1 MSQSAF
7 VLRIAPSQIDRVP
20 EALEKGQ
27 LIIGWANAKGLLDE
41 TLDWESFREIVHN
54 SYHAEEANYRR
65 AGAAAGHI
73 WRFVRGMKTGDLVVV
88 PYWADFY
95 LAEIVG
101 PATYDPAL
109 SGDDSSYRRNVRW
122 LNNKQP
128 IPRRIAPSALISR
141 MKIQGTSAD
150 ALDLLEAIKTCLAV
164 ASTGEVPTFH
174 NDLQARLIRE
184 VLAELREGRMESYG
198 FERLI
203 ATVLQSLGSK
213 DVRIVPRGKDK
224 GADLLATFLVA
235 GAFQQVVAVQAKH
248 WQPEPPVGPD
258 VVQQLIN
265 GIEAES
271 ANLGMVITSGT
282 ISEEASQL
290 AEQYFVDK
298 GIRIELIDG
307 FQFAKLIV
315 ENGITTA

>member
-7 VLRIAPSQIDRVP
+7 VLRIAPSGIDRVP
-20 EALEKGQ
+20 ESLEENQ

-41 TLDWESFREIVHN
+41 TLSWEAFREIVH
-54 SYHAEEANYRR
+54 SAYHAGESNYRR

-73 WRFVRGMKTGDLVVV
+73 WRFVRGMKLGDLVVV

-109 SGDDSSYRRNVRW
+109 SDDDSSYRRKVRW
-122 LNNKQP
+122 LNGKRP
-128 IPRRIAPSALISR
+128 IPRRLATSALISR

-150 ALDLLEAIKTCLAV
+150 APDLLEAIKSCLAV
-164 ASTGEVPTFH
+164 AETGQVPTFQS
-174 NDLQARLIRE
+174 DLQARLIKE

-203 ATVLQSLGSK
+203 ATVFQNLGSK

-235 GAFQQVVAVQAKH
+235 GAFQQIIAVQAKH

-271 ANLGMVITSGT
+271 ANLGMVITSGS

-298 GIRIELIDG
+298 GIRIELVDG

-315 ENGITTA
+315 EHGIATS

>member
-7 VLRIAPSQIDRVP
+7 VFRIAPSGNDRVP
-20 EALEKGQ
+20 EALERDQ
-27 LIIGWANAKGLLDE
+27 LIIGWANAQGLLDE
-41 TLDWESFREIVHN
+41 TLEWEAFREIVYGV
-54 SYHAEEANYRR
+54 YHAGEANYRR

-73 WRFVRGMKTGDLVVV
+73 WRFVRGMQPGDLVVV

-95 LAEIVG
+95 VAEIIGV
-101 PATYDPAL
+101 ATYDPAL
-109 SGDDSSYRRNVRW
+109 APEDSSYRRKVRW
-122 LNNKQP
+122 LNGKKP
-128 IPRRIAPSALISR
+128 IPRRLATSALISR

-150 ALDLLEAIKTCLAV
+150 ALDLLEAIKACLAV
-164 ASTGEVPTFH
+164 AETGQAPTFQS
-174 NDLQARLIRE
+174 DLQARLIRE

-271 ANLGMVITSGT
+271 ANLGMVITSGS
-282 ISEEASQL
+282 ISEEAAQL

-298 GIRIELIDG
+298 GIRVELVDG
-307 FQFAKLIV
+307 YQFAKLIV
-315 ENGITTA
+315 EHGIATS

>member
-7 VLRIAPSQIDRVP
+7 VLRIAPSGNDRVP
-20 EALEKGQ
+20 EALANDQ
-27 LIIGWANAKGLLDE
+27 LIIGWADATGLLNE
-41 TLDWESFREIVHN
+41 ALEWEAFREIVH
-54 SYHAEEANYRR
+54 SAYHAAEPNYRR

-73 WRFVRGMKTGDLVVV
+73 WRFIRGMKPGDLVVV

-95 LAEIVG
+95 LAEVVG
-101 PATYDPAL
+101 PAMYDPAL
-109 SGDDSSYRRNVRW
+109 SGDDSSYRRTVRW
-122 LNNKQP
+122 LNDKKP
-128 IPRRIAPSALISR
+128 IPRRVATSALISR

-150 ALDLLEAIKTCLAV
+150 AIDLLEAIKACLAV
-164 ASTGEVPTFH
+164 AETGQMPTFQ

-203 ATVLQSLGSK
+203 ASVLQSLGSK

-271 ANLGMVITSGT
+271 ANLGMVITSGS
-282 ISEEASQL
+282 ISEEAAQI

-315 ENGITTA
+315 EHGITTV

>member
-1 MSQSAF
+1 MAQSAF
-7 VLRIAPSQIDRVP
+7 VLRIAPSGIDRVP
-20 EALEKGQ
+20 EALEKDQ
-27 LIIGWANAKGLLDE
+27 LIIGWANAHGLLDE
-41 TLDWESFREIVHN
+41 TLEWEAFREVVYGA
-54 SYHAEEANYRR
+54 YHDGEANYRR

-73 WRFVRGMKTGDLVVV
+73 WRFVRGMKPGDLVVV

-95 LAEIVG
+95 VAEIVG
-101 PATYDPAL
+101 AATYDPVL
-109 SGDDSSYRRNVRW
+109 SDDDSSYRRKVRW
-122 LNNKQP
+122 LNDRKP
-128 IPRRIAPSALISR
+128 IPRRLATSALISR

-150 ALDLLEAIKTCLAV
+150 ALDLLEAIKVCLMDA
-164 ASTGEVPTFH
+164 ATGHAPTFQS
-174 NDLQARLIRE
+174 DLQARLIRE

-271 ANLGMVITSGT
+271 ANLGMVITSGS

-290 AEQYFVDK
+290 AEQYFLDK

-315 ENGITTA
+315 EHGITAS

>member
-7 VLRIAPSQIDRVP
+7 VLRIAPSGNDRVP
-20 EALEKGQ
+20 EALEKDQ

-41 TLDWESFREIVHN
+41 TLGWEAFREIVH
-54 SYHAEEANYRR
+54 SAYHAGESNYRR
-65 AGAAAGHI
+65 AGGSAGHI
-73 WRFVRGMKTGDLVVV
+73 WRFVRGMKPGDLVVV

-101 PATYDPAL
+101 PATYDLAL
-109 SGDDSSYRRNVRW
+109 LGDDSSYRRRVRW
-122 LNNKQP
+122 LNDKKP
-128 IPRRIAPSALISR
+128 IPRRVATSALISR

-150 ALDLLEAIKTCLAV
+150 TLDLVEAIKACLAV
-164 ASTGEVPTFH
+164 AATGQLPTFH
-174 NDLQARLIRE
+174 SDLQARLIRE

-203 ATVLQSLGSK
+203 ATVLQGLGSK

-224 GADLLATFLVA
+224 GADLIATFLVA

-271 ANLGMVITSGT
+271 APSRNL
-282 ISEEASQL
+282 L
-290 AEQYFVDK
+290 K
-298 GIRIELIDG
+298 
-307 FQFAKLIV
+307 
-315 ENGITTA
+315 